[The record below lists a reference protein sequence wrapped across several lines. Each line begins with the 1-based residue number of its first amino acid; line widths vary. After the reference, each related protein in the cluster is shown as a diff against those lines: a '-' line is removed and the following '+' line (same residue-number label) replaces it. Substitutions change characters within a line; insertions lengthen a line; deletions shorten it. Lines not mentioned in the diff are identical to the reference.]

1 MAAHFSTALPGYAEL
16 HCLSNF
22 TFLRGASSPES
33 LVAQAAA
40 LGYHALALT
49 DECSLA
55 GIVRAHQ
62 EAKKLGINLLIGTEL
77 RIDPETGPAYKIVL
91 LAQHREGYGN
101 LCELITLG
109 RMQAVK
115 GQYFLQPQQIVAEG
129 CLAILIPAAEVSLID
144 FSQQLVWMAQ
154 SFSNRCW
161 VGLSRLHQ
169 AQETTRLKRFQE
181 LAQAR
186 DIPCVAVGQVE
197 MHKRSRQALHDILAA
212 IRLRKTISQCGYAL
226 ASNAEQ
232 HLRTRLRL
240 SNLYEP
246 ELLLQTIVIAER
258 CHFSLDELRYEYP
271 EEVVPKGYTAA
282 QYLQEQTWQGAT
294 RRYPA
299 GTPEH
304 VVAQL
309 KHELTLIEELGYE
322 TYFLTVYDLIRF
334 AVQRQILCQGRGS
347 AANSAVCYCLGITA
361 VNPANGNALFERF
374 ISRERNEPPDIDV
387 DFEHQRREEVIQYL
401 YQKYGRQ
408 RAALTGVVTSYRPRS
423 VLRDTGRALGIDA
436 QVIDQ
441 VAKSHRWWD
450 GKQNLINRLLEAGLD
465 SEAVVTQ
472 QWAELAQALMG
483 FPRHLSQHPGGFVLA
498 RGLLSRLVPIENA
511 AMPERSVV
519 QWDKDDLDAV
529 GLLKVDILAL
539 GMLTVIRRSLDWVA
553 WRRKVPHFSLQD
565 IPDGDT
571 PTYDMIC
578 AADTVGVFQIESRAQ
593 MSMLPRLRPRQFYDL
608 VIEVAIVRPG
618 PIQGGMVH
626 PYLRRRQGL
635 EAITFPS
642 SAVRA
647 VLERTLGVPI
657 FQEQVMK
664 IAMAA
669 AGFTAGQADALRRSM
684 AAWRRK
690 GGIEQFRSK
699 LIHGLLN
706 NGYTAEFAEAIFK
719 QIEGFGEY
727 GFPESHAASFAL
739 LAYASAWLKC
749 HEPEAFLAA
758 LLNSQP
764 MGFYAASQL
773 IQDAQRHGVQVL
785 PVDVQASHWEC
796 ILDDKIV
803 DAIAQA
809 SRPAVRL
816 GLNQI
821 TGLPHAAAC
830 TLLQARQTGPF
841 LDTQDLGRRAE
852 LTQAVL
858 QQLALAGALHSLSGH
873 RRLAAWGAAASVAT
887 KGLLREA
894 EPTEAEQPVLLPPS
908 ESYNIVADY
917 QHLGFT
923 LERHP
928 LALLRTALTKLRFA
942 PASTLALYPHGR
954 LARAC
959 GLVILR
965 QRPQTANG
973 VIFVTLEDET
983 GSINLIVRAEL
994 AIRQR
999 RELLHAHLLAAIGTW
1014 QNVQG
1019 TQHLLVGRL
1028 EDHSSLL
1035 ATIGAEQTL

>member
-1 MAAHFSTALPGYAEL
+1 
-16 HCLSNF
+16 
-22 TFLRGASSPES
+22 
-33 LVAQAAA
+33 
-40 LGYHALALT
+40 
-49 DECSLA
+49 
-55 GIVRAHQ
+55 
-62 EAKKLGINLLIGTEL
+62 
-77 RIDPETGPAYKIVL
+77 
-91 LAQHREGYGN
+91 
-101 LCELITLG
+101 
-109 RMQAVK
+109 
-115 GQYFLQPQQIVAEG
+115 
-129 CLAILIPAAEVSLID
+129 
-144 FSQQLVWMAQ
+144 
-154 SFSNRCW
+154 
-161 VGLSRLHQ
+161 
-169 AQETTRLKRFQE
+169 
-181 LAQAR
+181 
-186 DIPCVAVGQVE
+186 
-197 MHKRSRQALHDILAA
+197 
-212 IRLRKTISQCGYAL
+212 
-226 ASNAEQ
+226 
-232 HLRTRLRL
+232 
-240 SNLYEP
+240 
-246 ELLLQTIVIAER
+246 
-258 CHFSLDELRYEYP
+258 
-271 EEVVPKGYTAA
+271 
-282 QYLQEQTWQGAT
+282 
-294 RRYPA
+294 
-299 GTPEH
+299 
-304 VVAQL
+304 
-309 KHELTLIEELGYE
+309 
-322 TYFLTVYDLIRF
+322 
-334 AVQRQILCQGRGS
+334 
-347 AANSAVCYCLGITA
+347 
-361 VNPANGNALFERF
+361 
-374 ISRERNEPPDIDV
+374 
-387 DFEHQRREEVIQYL
+387 
-401 YQKYGRQ
+401 
-408 RAALTGVVTSYRPRS
+408 
-423 VLRDTGRALGIDA
+423 
-436 QVIDQ
+436 
-441 VAKSHRWWD
+441 
-450 GKQNLINRLLEAGLD
+450 
-465 SEAVVTQ
+465 
-472 QWAELAQALMG
+472 
-483 FPRHLSQHPGGFVLA
+483 
-498 RGLLSRLVPIENA
+498 
-511 AMPERSVV
+511 
-519 QWDKDDLDAV
+519 
-529 GLLKVDILAL
+529 
-539 GMLTVIRRSLDWVA
+539 
-553 WRRKVPHFSLQD
+553 
-565 IPDGDT
+565 
-571 PTYDMIC
+571 
-578 AADTVGVFQIESRAQ
+578 
-593 MSMLPRLRPRQFYDL
+593 
-608 VIEVAIVRPG
+608 
-618 PIQGGMVH
+618 
-626 PYLRRRQGL
+626 
-635 EAITFPS
+635 
-642 SAVRA
+642 
-647 VLERTLGVPI
+647 
-657 FQEQVMK
+657 MK

-690 GGIEQFRSK
+690 GGIEQCRSK